1 MAKGFNLPLERVL
14 YGMSYQNLLLYSATL
29 PSYEAPK
36 EGDEKEEV
44 IMMTKE
50 NEVEVRSILF
60 DE

>member
-1 MAKGFNLPLERVL
+1 
-14 YGMSYQNLLLYSATL
+14 MSYQNLLLYSATL

-36 EGDEKEEV
+36 EGDEKEEEV

-50 NEVEVRSILF
+50 NEAKVRSILF